1 MISITPL
8 YLAIAVVLYSA
19 MAFAIIGNRRNR
31 RISIGDGGQNDFA
44 HLIRGHGNFAE
55 YAPITLFAMAMA
67 ELSGVP
73 ALVLHTSGIMLIL
86 GRCLH
91 AYWFF
96 YIPQGLISRVAG
108 MVLTFFA
115 LWAASAAALGMTL
128 AR

>member
-19 MAFAIIGNRRNR
+19 MAAAIIGNRRKR

-55 YAPITLFAMAMA
+55 YAPITLFAIAMA

-73 ALVLHTSGIMLIL
+73 TVVLHASGIMLIL

-96 YIPQGLISRVAG
+96 YRPRGLNCRVVG
-108 MVLTFFA
+108 MLLTFFA
-115 LWAASAAALGMTL
+115 LWTASAAALWMTL
-128 AR
+128 VR